1 MLRLRHTLLQ
11 LDHLRLF
18 FKIIARD
25 DFISSQREVENIP
38 STYMTIN
45 ALVVRYLH
53 MNFQCSHIIEA
64 CQFRSVDFRSFVQ
77 GYYSTQSYY
86 DTWAT
91 LFHLIF
97 NEYEWPPYDGPT
109 IVPFELMKH
118 KSRRHPKSPCLHN
131 EIYVREGETVITCGL
146 CKQPGHNS
154 RSCQNM
160 NQVD

>member
-1 MLRLRHTLLQ
+1 MLRLRHMLLQ

-38 STYMTIN
+38 SAYMTIN

-64 CQFRSVDFRSFVQ
+64 CQFRSVDFQSFVQ

-118 KSRRHPKSPCLHN
+118 TSRGHPKSPCLHN
-131 EIYVREGETVITCGL
+131 EMDVREGETILTCGL
-146 CKQPGHNS
+146 CKQHGHNS